1 MEGMKLDHKLDKIM
15 FLGIVFML
23 AFVFGVTFAKNMMVN
38 TYAETED
45 GIYEEA
51 EEHFVT
57 FYDNGEKL
65 TVRTTARTVKEALDK
80 AGYQVN
86 MTDKVE
92 PGLDTKIDRDNFF
105 INIYRAKPALLKVGM
120 TEKYVMTASS
130 DPKTILKEAGIT
142 VYDGDEIR
150 VVENVSFLETGV
162 ATVYE
167 VIRNGGRSVTIETE
181 IPFTEREVK
190 DYNLAPGQREVRQLG
205 ELGRKVS
212 NYEIL
217 YVDGEEVSRDLLSET
232 IIKEPVEKIVAVG
245 ASKIGMQT
253 LTASRGAIIYTV
265 TKPDG
270 SVVDRK
276 ETYYDLDMH
285 RVMQNAIRLCGVQGT
300 YRVREDGVKVDAD
313 GYVIVAANLSKY
325 PRCSTVQTSVG
336 AGKVYD
342 TGGFASSNPEQFD
355 IATDWSR
362 ADGV

>member
-1 MEGMKLDHKLDKIM
+1 MKLDHKLDKIM

-38 TYAETED
+38 TYAETEE

-65 TVRTTARTVKEALDK
+65 TIKTTARTVKEALDK

-105 INIYRAKPALLKVGM
+105 INIYRSRPALLKVGL

-142 VYDGDEIR
+142 VYDGDEIK
-150 VVENVSFLETGV
+150 VIENASFLETGV

-167 VIRNGGRSVTIETE
+167 VIRNGGRSVTVETE
-181 IPFTEREVK
+181 IPFTEREEK

-205 ELGRKVS
+205 EMGRKVAT
-212 NYEIL
+212 YEVL
-217 YVDGEEVSRDLLSET
+217 YVDGEEVSRELVSET
-232 IIKEPVEKIVAVG
+232 IIREPVEKIVAVG
-245 ASKIGMQT
+245 AAKIGMQT
-253 LTASRGAIIYTV
+253 LTAGKGAVVYTV
-265 TKPDG
+265 TKTDG
-270 SVVDRK
+270 SVVNRK
-276 ETYYDLDMH
+276 ETYYDLNMQ
-285 RVMQNAIRLCGVQGT
+285 RVMDNAARMCGIQPT

-313 GYVIVAANLSKY
+313 GYVLVAANLSKY
-325 PRCSTVQTSVG
+325 PRCSVVQTSVG
-336 AGKVYD
+336 PGKVYD
-342 TGGFASSNPEQFD
+342 TGDFARTNTEQFD
-355 IATDWSR
+355 IATDWTNR
-362 ADGV
+362 NGR